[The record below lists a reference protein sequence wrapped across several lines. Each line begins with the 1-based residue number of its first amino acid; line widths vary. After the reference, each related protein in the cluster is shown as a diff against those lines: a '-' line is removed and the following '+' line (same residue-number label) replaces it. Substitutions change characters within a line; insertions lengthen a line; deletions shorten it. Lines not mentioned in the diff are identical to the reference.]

1 MAKKKLLK
9 AAIGVGAVAVAGK
22 VAYDKYK
29 VVKASFDKEEKDS
42 AYDEVKKYN
51 AIFANKLVEVKD
63 EEFTGC
69 EVKSICANTV
79 IDLSFATFEKD
90 TYLNFQVL

>member
-42 AYDEVKKYN
+42 AYDEVTNLQPRQEPCGKEDAVVYR
-51 AIFANKLVEVKD
+51 L
-63 EEFTGC
+63 
-69 EVKSICANTV
+69 
-79 IDLSFATFEKD
+79 
-90 TYLNFQVL
+90 

>member
-29 VVKASFDKEEKDS
+29 VVKASFDKEE
-42 AYDEVKKYN
+42 
-51 AIFANKLVEVKD
+51 I
-63 EEFTGC
+63 
-69 EVKSICANTV
+69 
-79 IDLSFATFEKD
+79 
-90 TYLNFQVL
+90 